1 MTTKI
6 MQTKIAI
13 AMLLPLLAG
22 CETYVRSL
30 GPTNLS
36 VADAKEG
43 QDCRTQFLMGGL
55 PDLTGAQAMRAGGI
69 TRLRTV
75 DYRVDTFS
83 GVGSECVIARGE

>member
-1 MTTKI
+1 MKTKI
-6 MQTKIAI
+6 VI
-13 AMLLPLLAG
+13 AMLLPVLAG

-30 GPTNLS
+30 GPTNIS

-43 QDCRTQFLMGGL
+43 QDCRNQFFIGGL

-75 DYRVDTFS
+75 DYRANAFS